1 MGVIFFVSTKTK
13 DLLLKNK
20 TLLSDEK
27 LIETFLQFTIA
38 TTKYGG
44 KSMYQYSFS
53 KEKEKE
59 ILDNLNASSDSS
71 SQTLEDKLKSID
83 SKYSLNADNEEI
95 SSSLNLEKLDKVS
108 IDEDA
113 IKTEAQKYADKEKE
127 SNVLKLEEDTKNKAE
142 ALEASKQNKIDST
155 EESKKYIENL
165 YSARKEEASNE
176 ALKRGLGRSS
186 IIINQIEAFDKG
198 KIDEYIALDKELT
211 DSINDISDKL
221 NNLNVEKESALKN
234 YDIAYAVSVDEQIK
248 KLTEELTKKQQDVI
262 KYNNEIAEKEA
273 KYNDSLVEKNN
284 EVKNKN
290 LDNSLNIA
298 KYIEEYGVAGLN
310 QLKLSEKYDT
320 VMEYLNGL
328 SKEDALSDIQSKADF
343 YKDQLGDKYY
353 QILALLNKR

>member
-1 MGVIFFVSTKTK
+1 MNTKIK
-13 DLLLKNK
+13 DLSLKPK
-20 TLLSDEK
+20 TLFSDEE
-27 LIETFLQFTIA
+27 LIKNFLQFTIKA
-38 TTKYGG
+38 TKYGG

-59 ILDNLNASSDSS
+59 ILDNLNATSKPKSE
-71 SQTLEDKLKSID
+71 TLEEKLKSID
-83 SKYSLNADNEEI
+83 SKYSLSGQNETI
-95 SSSLNLEKLDKVS
+95 SPGLDLKKMDEVK
-108 IDEDA
+108 IDEDEV
-113 IKTEAQKYADKEKE
+113 KKEAQKHADKERE

-142 ALEASKQNKIDST
+142 ALEVSKQNQTRST
-155 EESKKYIENL
+155 EESKKYIESL
-165 YSARKEEASNE
+165 YDARKEEASNE

-211 DSINDISDKL
+211 SSISSISDKL

-234 YDIAYAVSVDEQIK
+234 YDIAYAVSVDEKIK

-273 KYNDSLVEKNN
+273 KYNDGIIEKNN
-284 EVKNKN
+284 DVANKN
-290 LDNSLNIA
+290 LSNSLNIA
-298 KYIEEYGVAGLN
+298 KFIEEYGVGGLN
-310 QLKLSEKYDT
+310 QLKVSEKYDT
-320 VMEYLNGL
+320 IMNYLNGL
-328 SKEDALSDIQSKADF
+328 SKEDALNDIQAKGDF